1 MRAITTERGL
11 DRLVNFSDAAVA
23 IAITLLVLPLVDIA
37 GKIGHLSVGEL
48 VAEHWGALLGFV
60 ISFAVIGRFWTIHH
74 RVFEWVDSYSRP
86 LLGVN
91 LVWLA
96 SIAFIPF
103 TTNVLANAPSDRADV
118 DALYIGTMIVTTAA
132 MVLMEVIL
140 QRNPQLVREDSRDKI
155 DLLRA
160 STPMII
166 LVVCLVLVIVLP
178 KVGMWWLLLLLLS
191 GRLHALLARIVRG
204 RAGARGTGSDRG

>member
-1 MRAITTERGL
+1 MRANTTERGL

-37 GKIGHLSVGEL
+37 GTIGNLSVGEL

-86 LLGVN
+86 LVGAN

-103 TTNVLANAPSDRADV
+103 TTNVLANAANDRADV

-132 MVLMEVIL
+132 MLLMEVIL
-140 QRNPQLVREDSRDKI
+140 KRNPQLVREDSRDRI

-160 STPMII
+160 SAPMII

-191 GRLHALLARIVRG
+191 GPLHALLARIVHG
-204 RAGARGTGSDRG
+204 RAGARGRGRGRG

>member
-37 GKIGHLSVGEL
+37 VEIDRHSLGEL
-48 VAEHWGALLGFV
+48 VAAHWGAFLGFF

-86 LLGVN
+86 LLSTN

-103 TTNVLANAPSDRADV
+103 TTNVLSNAPNGRPDV
-118 DALYIGTMIVTTAA
+118 YALYVGTMVVTSGA
-132 MVLMEVIL
+132 MVLIEVIL
-140 QRNPQLVREDSRDKI
+140 KRNPQLVRADARDQV

-160 STPMII
+160 SVPLAI
-166 LVVCLVLVIVLP
+166 LVLCLVLVIVLP
-178 KVGMWWLLLLLLS
+178 SVGMFWLLLLLL
-191 GRLHALLARIVRG
+191 GRPLHALAERTVRRVRERSARRG
-204 RAGARGTGSDRG
+204 S